1 MFITLG
7 CTYNYIE
14 MAAVSVRRSFLF
26 FVRINYRRNIMYPRV
41 LILLLLMLTIPLAA
55 NAAEAI
61 NDFEINVLPAEGQKD
76 FSEGYFNVDS
86 EPGQT
91 LSLNFRVIN
100 TGDETLRLSAEAVD
114 AHTAEGGGILYS
126 VRPETADKDQLLLSD
141 LLDVQDTV
149 IIAPGGVEKVHVH
162 IDIPESASGT
172 LLGGIMLTDDNAAGE
187 LLLEPEKK
195 SGSNYSFERVG
206 QRLVAVKLNMPEKS
220 ASGFSLG
227 KAKFN
232 ADRNVLTLK
241 VANGKSA
248 VLERVQGTYTILD
261 KEGEE
266 LVSGVVEPFAMAPM
280 SAIKFPIDLKGQLL
294 EKGKYVLMIKG
305 RADEKEFFAEE
316 KFSVSE
322 GEQEAIA
329 GETAETPAAAFRGNI
344 SRTIAIALAAF
355 FLLLPLFMK
364 LDKRNAK
371 DPLLKL
377 SDK

>member
-1 MFITLG
+1 M
-7 CTYNYIE
+7 C
-14 MAAVSVRRSFLF
+14 S
-26 FVRINYRRNIMYPRV
+26 RV
-41 LILLLLMLTIPLAA
+41 LILILLMLTLPLATY
-55 NAAEAI
+55 AAEPM
-61 NDFEINVLPAEGQKD
+61 NEFEVNVLPAEGQKD

-91 LSLNFRVIN
+91 LSLNFHITN
-100 TGDETLRLSAEAVD
+100 TGEETIRLSAEAVD

-126 VRPETADKDQLLLSD
+126 ARPEPADEDQLLLSD

-149 IIAPGGVEKVHVH
+149 IIAPGGVAKVHVH
-162 IDIPESASGT
+162 IDVPDSASGT
-172 LLGGIMLTDDNAAGE
+172 LLGGIMLTDDNASEA
-187 LLLEPEKK
+187 LSVEPEKK

-206 QRLVAVKLNMPEKS
+206 QRLVAVKLNLPEKS

-227 KAKFN
+227 KAKFDAN
-232 ADRNVLTLK
+232 KNVLTIK

-261 KEGEE
+261 KDGEE

-322 GEQEAIA
+322 GEQDAIA
-329 GETAETPAAAFRGNI
+329 GETAETPAASFRGNI
-344 SRTIAIALAAF
+344 SRTIAIALTAF

-364 LDKRNAK
+364 LDKRNEK

>member
-1 MFITLG
+1 
-7 CTYNYIE
+7 
-14 MAAVSVRRSFLF
+14 
-26 FVRINYRRNIMYPRV
+26 MYPRV
-41 LILLLLMLTIPLAA
+41 LILVLLILTFPLAA
-55 NAAEAI
+55 NAAEPI

-86 EPGQT
+86 EPGQI
-91 LSLNFRVIN
+91 LSLNFHVLN
-100 TGDETLRLSAEAVD
+100 TGDETIRLSAEAVD
-114 AHTAEGGGILYS
+114 AHTADGGGILYG
-126 VRPETADKDQLLLSD
+126 VLPGTADKDQVLLSN

-149 IIAPGGVEKVHVH
+149 IIAPGGVEKVHIH
-162 IDIPESASGT
+162 IDIPESASGI
-172 LLGGIMLTDDNAAGE
+172 LLGGIMLTDDKAAGD
-187 LLLEPEKK
+187 LSVEPEME
-195 SGSNYSFERVG
+195 SGSNYSFEQVG
-206 QRLVAVKLNMPEKS
+206 QRLVAVKLNLPEIS

-232 ADRNVLTLK
+232 AEKNVLTLK

-261 KEGEE
+261 KDGEE

-280 SAIKFPIDLKGQLL
+280 SAIKFPVDLKGQLL

-322 GEQEAIA
+322 GDQDALA